1 MDDEPDIRDMMAAP
15 LAFYGFQ
22 TSMATS
28 GSAALEHMR
37 RQRPPVVLLDLTMPV
52 MDGCRFREDRQKD
65 AHQRPNRGQ
74 R

>member
-1 MDDEPDIRDMMAAP
+1 MMATP
-15 LAFYGFQ
+15 LSFHGFM

-28 GSAALEHMR
+28 GSAPLEQLR
-37 RQRPPVVLLDLTMPV
+37 RQRPTVVVLDLTMPV
-52 MDGCRFREDRQKD
+52 MGGCPCREDRPKD